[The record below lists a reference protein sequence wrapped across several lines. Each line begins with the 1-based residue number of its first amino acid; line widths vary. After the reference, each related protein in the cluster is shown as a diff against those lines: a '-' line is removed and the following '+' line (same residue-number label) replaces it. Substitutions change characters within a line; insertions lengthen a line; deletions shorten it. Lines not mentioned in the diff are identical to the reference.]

1 MWIRRCILLL
11 LVSGVISQKTTKQVV
26 VTSADEKKRDP
37 EGFAAIKELHS
48 LLDDDKSGSID
59 RSESADFLKEDL
71 KVMGTD
77 KTVRENAFH
86 HKTDESVTVDDLW
99 ESWFESPEREWT
111 TPEMVYWLTNVVRL
125 PQYAEHFVN
134 AKLTGIAFPRMAV
147 PNNSYIAEMLKIKNS
162 VHRQK
167 LQLKALDVVLFGV
180 HEGTSLKDI
189 ALAILAASLIVLAVV
204 FISHKNKSHKQ
215 LEELSTQL
223 SELNAMERNFGEENT
238 EDLEVLQT
246 KLREME
252 QQLDARSNYDPSSVL
267 SDLQPLLRV
276 TYEKELFYVHVNKV
290 QCLDEMKQAREY
302 VDKMRKKQSNLFNSI
317 KLATGATSGTDSI
330 DFKIFKLKERMEKIR
345 NDFTELHNRY
355 AQMENITGMQ
365 IMGPTDGLYEHSTGI
380 PSNNSSSYLPSLIS
394 QGSF

>member
-1 MWIRRCILLL
+1 MWIPIHIFFFV
-11 LVSGVISQKTTKQVV
+11 VSSVISQKTSKQVV
-26 VTSADEKKRDP
+26 VTSSDEKRRDP
-37 EGFAAIKELHS
+37 EGFAAIRELHS

-99 ESWFESPEREWT
+99 DSWFDSPEREWT
-111 TPEMVYWLTNVVRL
+111 TSEMVSWLTNVVRL

-147 PNNSYIAEMLKIKNS
+147 PNNSYIVEVLKIKNS

-180 HEGTSLKDI
+180 HDSTSLKDV
-189 ALAILAASLIVLAVV
+189 ALAILAASFIVLAVV
-204 FISHKNKSHKQ
+204 FISHRNKSHKQ

-223 SELNAMERNFGEENT
+223 SELNTMERNFGAENN
-238 EDLEVLQT
+238 EDLEQLQS

-267 SDLQPLLRV
+267 SDLQPLLRI
-276 TYEKELFYVHVNKV
+276 TYEKELCYIHFTKAR
-290 QCLDEMKQAREY
+290 CLEEMKEAREY
-302 VDKMRKKQSNLFNSI
+302 VDKLRKKQTNLFNSI

-345 NDFTELHNRY
+345 TDFTELHNRY
-355 AQMENITGMQ
+355 AQMENIMGMQ
-365 IMGPTDGLYEHSTGI
+365 IMGPTDSPYEHPAMTT
-380 PSNNSSSYLPSLIS
+380 NASSSYLPSLIS